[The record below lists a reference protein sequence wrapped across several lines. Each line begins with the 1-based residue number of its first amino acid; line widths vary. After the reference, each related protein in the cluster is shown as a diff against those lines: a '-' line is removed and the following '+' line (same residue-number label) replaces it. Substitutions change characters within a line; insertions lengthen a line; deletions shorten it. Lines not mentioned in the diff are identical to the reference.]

1 MNETNNTF
9 LDATLKLERAT
20 RGLDTSSETNWEKQT
35 SQELYWACQLFISK
49 YELRK
54 TCVSS

>member
-20 RGLDTSSETNWEKQT
+20 RGLDTTSETYWEKQT
-35 SQELYWACQLFISK
+35 SQELYYACKLFISK

-54 TCVSS
+54 VCLS

>member
-9 LDATLKLERAT
+9 LEATLKLERAT
-20 RGLDTSSETNWEKQT
+20 RGLDTTSETNWEKQT
-35 SQELYWACQLFISK
+35 SQELYYACKLFISK

-54 TCVSS
+54 VCLS

>member
-1 MNETNNTF
+1 MTNANNTF

-20 RGLDTSSETNWEKQT
+20 RGLDTASETNWERQT
-35 SQELYWACQLFISK
+35 SQELYDACKLFISK

-54 TCVSS
+54 VCLSS

>member
-1 MNETNNTF
+1 MTNTNNTF

-20 RGLDTSSETNWEKQT
+20 RGLDTTSESNWEKQT
-35 SQELYWACQLFISK
+35 SQELYCACKLFISK

-54 TCVSS
+54 LCLNS